1 MKKLLLIIIVLA
13 IILIIPVS
21 CFAMTPNEFLN
32 TYDYEYQYMIK
43 FNSGA
48 TNYIS
53 SDKPVTFDMSIYN
66 NKGEKLVSGNSLV
79 LNNKGILY
87 KLNNSGDV
95 TSYTHPKIY
104 IMRDQANK
112 IGFEYADIYQSN
124 GSSFFLPITL
134 KQSPYQRILTGLIPL
149 IGLVISVICFRKG
162 WAFLRNQLQH

>member
-21 CFAMTPNEFLN
+21 CFAMTPSEFLN
-32 TYDYEYQYMIK
+32 TYDYQYQYMIK
-43 FNSGA
+43 YNSGA

-66 NKGEKLVSGNSLV
+66 NKGEKLLSGNSLV

-87 KLNNSGDV
+87 KLNNSGV
-95 TSYTHPKIY
+95 VASYTDPKIY
-104 IMRDQANK
+104 IMRNPADK

-134 KQSPYQRILTGLIPL
+134 KQSLYRRILTGLIPIL
-149 IGLVISVICFRKG
+149 GLVILAISFRKAWG
-162 WAFLRNQLQH
+162 FLRNQLQH